1 MDSATDQVDTLT
13 NIPLIAAGFY
23 FLSFD
28 VPGNLR
34 RDRQDA
40 PTVLFGDLTV
50 TITLSAGAPYQTI
63 TRNMTTRAG
72 DANIVFARG
81 RIVHDRLGIIL
92 GNVLVETIST
102 VSIHGPSARAF
113 IAFEVFFLARRR
125 A

>member
-1 MDSATDQVDTLT
+1 MDSATDQVDKLT

-23 FLSFD
+23 ILSFD
-28 VPGNLR
+28 VSGNLR

-40 PTVLFGDLTV
+40 PTALFGDLTV
-50 TITLSAGAPYQTI
+50 TITLSAGEPYQTI
-63 TRNMTTRAG
+63 TRNMTIGAG

-81 RIVHDRLGIIL
+81 SIVHDRLGIIL
-92 GNVLVETIST
+92 GNVLVETSRT
-102 VSIHGPSARAF
+102 VSIHAPGARAF

>member
-23 FLSFD
+23 ILSFD

-50 TITLSAGAPYQTI
+50 TIALSAGEPYQTI
-63 TRNMTTRAG
+63 TRNMTIGAG

-81 RIVHDRLGIIL
+81 SIVHDRLGIIL
-92 GNVLVETIST
+92 GNVLVETSET
-102 VSIHGPSARAF
+102 VSIHAPGARAF
-113 IAFEVFFLARRR
+113 IAFGVFFLARRR
-125 A
+125 T